1 MTPESVQAELARWV
15 AGHWDPGL
23 SLRAWRRLLAGSGW
37 AVPSWPR
44 RWHGQGLP
52 GWADDLVASELIRLG
67 AVGTP
72 VGSGMSLAAPTIL
85 AHGPD
90 HVRERFLPAILTGE
104 ETWCQLFSEPG
115 AGSDL
120 AGLSTSAVLDGDEW
134 VINGQKVWTTNAR
147 HADLGLLLART
158 RWDVP
163 KHRGITYLAI
173 PMKQPGVLVRPLRQM
188 NFHQSFNEV
197 FFTDARVPRE
207 NVIGEVGNGW
217 AGARTTLS
225 YERRFGTMHR
235 PRYDAGP
242 GRARDE
248 ARAEADDH
256 FATYQ
261 WYPQRAGRADLVV
274 EHARQA
280 GVSDDP
286 VLRQEI
292 ARLLAVQNAS
302 RWTAE
307 RARAQRA
314 AGRLPG
320 AEGSIGKLAASAIAR
335 DAARVHSRIA
345 GAAGLLS
352 GPDAA
357 FDGTIAEILLS
368 VPAQSIA
375 GGTDEIQRN
384 ILGERVLGLP
394 REPAPDRDLPF
405 NQTRRSS

>member
-1 MTPESVQAELARWV
+1 MF
-15 AGHWDPGL
+15 
-23 SLRAWRRLLAGSGW
+23 
-37 AVPSWPR
+37 
-44 RWHGQGLP
+44 
-52 GWADDLVASELIRLG
+52 ASD
-67 AVGTP
+67 
-72 VGSGMSLAAPTIL
+72 SSAP
-85 AHGPD
+85 
-90 HVRERFLPAILTGE
+90 ILTGE

-217 AGARTTLS
+217 AAARTTLS
-225 YERRFGTMHR
+225 YERRFGTMQR

-242 GRARDE
+242 GRARAE

-286 VLRQEI
+286 VRRQEI

-314 AGRLPG
+314 AGRRPG

-335 DAARVHSRIA
+335 DAARVHSGIA
-345 GAAGLLS
+345 GRRRPAERPRCRLRRHHRRDPAIGPGSVHRRRHGRDPAEHPGRAGPRAPS
-352 GPDAA
+352 R
-357 FDGTIAEILLS
+357 
-368 VPAQSIA
+368 A
-375 GGTDEIQRN
+375 GSR
-384 ILGERVLGLP
+384 P
-394 REPAPDRDLPF
+394 
-405 NQTRRSS
+405 

>member
-1 MTPESVQAELARWV
+1 M
-15 AGHWDPGL
+15 
-23 SLRAWRRLLAGSGW
+23 
-37 AVPSWPR
+37 
-44 RWHGQGLP
+44 
-52 GWADDLVASELIRLG
+52 
-67 AVGTP
+67 
-72 VGSGMSLAAPTIL
+72 
-85 AHGPD
+85 
-90 HVRERFLPAILTGE
+90 
-104 ETWCQLFSEPG
+104 
-115 AGSDL
+115 
-120 AGLSTSAVLDGDEW
+120 
-134 VINGQKVWTTNAR
+134 
-147 HADLGLLLART
+147 LLART

-207 NVIGEVGNGW
+207 NVIGEVGDGW
-217 AGARTTLS
+217 AAARTTLS
-225 YERRFGTMHR
+225 YERRFGTMQR
-235 PRYDAGP
+235 PRYVAAP

-256 FATYQ
+256 FATYR
-261 WYPQRAGRADLVV
+261 WYPQRAGRPDLAV

-292 ARLLAVQNAS
+292 ARLLALQNAS

-314 AGRLPG
+314 AGRRPG

-335 DAARVHSRIA
+335 DAARVHSGIA